1 MFVYDGIGGE
11 RWRFQSATN
20 EDEKSDTT
28 NEKTGFVVSHLRKG
42 RS

>member
-1 MFVYDGIGGE
+1 MMELGRDDGG
-11 RWRFQSATN
+11 FQGATN

-28 NEKTGFVVSHLRKG
+28 NEKMGFVVSHLRKG

>member
-11 RWRFQSATN
+11 KWRFQGATN

-28 NEKTGFVVSHLRKG
+28 NEKMGFVVSHLRKG